1 MSLEPN
7 AMLVSAIT
15 PKGPAQEAY
24 RAILSDHRV
33 DEDDD
38 FFNIPGGNHEIEHGI
53 MRSNYHDGFQISLPK
68 GTLFFFDLVMSGYG
82 EKISFNELAK
92 LKENLDAWSKAVCEK
107 HHCEYE
113 IFVVIGGG

>member
-15 PKGPAQEAY
+15 PKGPVKETY
-24 RAILSDHRV
+24 RAILADQ
-33 DEDDD
+33 
-38 FFNIPGGNHEIEHGI
+38 EIEHGI
-53 MRSNYHDGFQISLPK
+53 MRSNYHNGFKIALPK
-68 GTLFFFDLVMSGYG
+68 GPLFFFDLVIDGYG
-82 EKISFNELAK
+82 EKISFDELAK
-92 LKENLDAWSKAVCEK
+92 LKENLDAWSKAVCKK